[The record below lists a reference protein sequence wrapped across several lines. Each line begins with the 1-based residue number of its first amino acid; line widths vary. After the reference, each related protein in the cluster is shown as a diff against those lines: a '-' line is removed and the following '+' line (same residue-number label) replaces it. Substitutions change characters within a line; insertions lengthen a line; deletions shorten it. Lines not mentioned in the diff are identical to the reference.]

1 MKKYFT
7 KFLMY
12 QIIENLEQIVMS
24 SNENNKKMDL
34 FSIVLILTI
43 FEAKLP

>member
-1 MKKYFT
+1 MC
-7 KFLMY
+7 
-12 QIIENLEQIVMS
+12 QIIENLEQIVKS

-34 FSIVLILTI
+34 FSIALTLTI